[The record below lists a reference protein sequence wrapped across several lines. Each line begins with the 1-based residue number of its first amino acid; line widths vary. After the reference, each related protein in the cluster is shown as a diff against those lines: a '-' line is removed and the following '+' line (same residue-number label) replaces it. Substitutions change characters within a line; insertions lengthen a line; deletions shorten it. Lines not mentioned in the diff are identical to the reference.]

1 MATRMTTN
9 LIPAVGQND
18 HQSDPPQ
25 NGFDPDCSHSAV
37 DQSSRPPSTKA
48 SNEQSPQGRTT
59 RPKHQGDPAEFV
71 VASMLDQHF
80 AGGEHLMLGTDGR
93 FWHYG
98 GRVWRPVQDQWISG
112 KALETIRAN
121 PVRGQRTAPLL
132 GQVLTLLKASLAAAD
147 HLLEFNV
154 NPLPVI
160 NCANGELWLTADG
173 GVELRPHQPGSFLR
187 HSLDV
192 AYDPSARCP
201 EYDRALRGIFGAAQ
215 KPEALI
221 RHWHELVGYIIQPRR
236 HSQ

>member
-121 PVRGQRTAPLL
+121 PVRGQRT
-132 GQVLTLLKASLAAAD
+132 KALA
-147 HLLEFNV
+147 E
-154 NPLPVI
+154 
-160 NCANGELWLTADG
+160 
-173 GVELRPHQPGSFLR
+173 
-187 HSLDV
+187 
-192 AYDPSARCP
+192 
-201 EYDRALRGIFGAAQ
+201 DRG
-215 KPEALI
+215 
-221 RHWHELVGYIIQPRR
+221 
-236 HSQ
+236 